1 MAETTSQQLDLVVLD
16 DSDLDVEMLVD
27 AFKDAGVPVAIRRAH
42 DEPSF
47 VAAMELRQPDAILAD
62 WTMPG
67 FSGSRALDLAH
78 GRYGKVPFL
87 FVSGTISEAS
97 ALESLRR
104 GAVDYVYKHQLEKLG
119 PALLR
124 AVLEARTQGILVQ
137 SEERYRLLFEGFR
150 DSLLLLAPPEWRC
163 KEPNRACLQ
172 LFGVTTADQ
181 LQGLTLGD
189 LSTEIQPDGTGSIQG
204 VKEQLELGLRK
215 GHHPFDWQFKRLHG
229 PELPAEVE
237 LLRLDIGGDTMLLAT
252 VRDISEYKQSSS
264 NLIESEERY
273 RALFESAK
281 DGILILNADNGRIT
295 QANPFICEIL
305 AIKRQD
311 MIGRELCEIGL
322 FTDRSQVEMLL
333 IELKEQ
339 GYVRRDDLHLNAKN
353 GKEHEVVFTS
363 NRYRAG
369 QSLVIQCNIRD
380 ITDRKEA
387 EQLAIKYQAQT
398 MQSLHQ
404 IVAALVALN
413 EARDPYTA
421 GHELRVSELAF
432 AIAVELNLSAHQ
444 CEGIR
449 ITGLVHD
456 IGKFTIPAEILT
468 KPNPIS
474 PQELALL
481 QTHALAGYQALHQIE
496 FPWPVAE
503 AVLQHH
509 ERLDGS
515 GYPQGLKGSQISMEA
530 RILAVADTVEAMAS
544 NRPYRVSPG
553 LEAALAAVEA
563 GRDTLFDPS
572 VVDACL
578 RLFRQKSY
586 QMPPAQGAFET
597 KGHP

>member
-1 MAETTSQQLDLVVLD
+1 MTASNEQSDSRLDLVVVE

-27 AFKDAGVPVAIRRAH
+27 ALHEAGVNIAIRRASN
-42 DEPSF
+42 EVAF
-47 VAAMELRQPDAILAD
+47 RAAMEQKIPDAILAD
-62 WTMPG
+62 WTVPG
-67 FSGSRALDLAH
+67 FPGARALAVAH
-78 GRYGKVPFL
+78 ESYGKVPFL

-97 ALESLRR
+97 AFEALRR

-124 AVLEARTQGILVQ
+124 AVLEARTQGTLIQ

-150 DSLLLLAPPEWRC
+150 DSLMLLAPPGWQCLEGN
-163 KEPNRACLQ
+163 KASLQ
-172 LFGVTTADQ
+172 LFGADN
-181 LQGLTLGD
+181 LDVLKGLSLCN
-189 LSTEIQPDGTGSIQG
+189 LSPDVQPDGSSSIPACQA
-204 VKEQLELGLRK
+204 KLELALRQ
-215 GHHPFDWQFKRLHG
+215 GHHQFEWQFRRLHG
-229 PELPAEVE
+229 ANFPAEVE
-237 LLRLDIGGDTMLLAT
+237 LLRLDVNSSIMLLAA
-252 VRDISEYKQSSS
+252 VRDITERQQSSQ
-264 NLIESEERY
+264 NLFDSEERY
-273 RALFESAK
+273 RGLFESAK
-281 DGILILNADNGRIT
+281 DGILILDGESGHIT
-295 QANPFICEIL
+295 QANPFVSEML
-305 AIKRQD
+305 GMKMNAMLGKSLW
-311 MIGRELCEIGL
+311 EVGL
-322 FTDRSQVEMLL
+322 FPDRDQVEL
-333 IELKEQ
+333 ILEELRQ
-339 GYVRRDDLHLNAKN
+339 IGYVRRDDLHLPSKN
-353 GKEHEVVFTS
+353 GNAHEVVFTS

-369 QSLVIQCNIRD
+369 QNLVIQCNIRD
-380 ITDRKEA
+380 ITDRKVA
-387 EQLAIKYQAQT
+387 ERLAIKYQSET

-468 KPNPIS
+468 KPNRIS

-481 QTHALAGYQALHQIE
+481 QTHAQAGYEALHRIN

-509 ERLDGS
+509 ERLNGT
-515 GYPQGLKGSQISMEA
+515 GYPQGLKGDQISLEG

-553 LEAALAAVEA
+553 LEAGLAAVEA
-563 GRDTLFDPS
+563 GMGTIFDAS
-572 VVDACL
+572 VVAACL
-578 RLFRQKSY
+578 RLFREKNYSLQAA
-586 QMPPAQGAFET
+586 PGAF
-597 KGHP
+597 

>member
-1 MAETTSQQLDLVVLD
+1 MTASNEQSDSRLDLVVVE

-27 AFKDAGVPVAIRRAH
+27 ALHEAGVNIAIRRASN
-42 DEPSF
+42 EVAF
-47 VAAMELRQPDAILAD
+47 RAAMEQKIPDAILAD
-62 WTMPG
+62 WTVPG
-67 FSGSRALDLAH
+67 FPGARALAVAH
-78 GRYGKVPFL
+78 ESYGKVPFL

-97 ALESLRR
+97 AFEALRR

-124 AVLEARTQGILVQ
+124 AVLEARTQGTLIQ

-150 DSLLLLAPPEWRC
+150 DSLMLLAPPGWQCLEGN
-163 KEPNRACLQ
+163 KASLQ
-172 LFGVTTADQ
+172 LFGADN
-181 LQGLTLGD
+181 LDVLKGLSLCN
-189 LSTEIQPDGTGSIQG
+189 LSPDVQPDGSSSIPACQA
-204 VKEQLELGLRK
+204 KLELALRQ
-215 GHHPFDWQFKRLHG
+215 GHHQFEWQFRRLHG
-229 PELPAEVE
+229 ANFPAEVE
-237 LLRLDIGGDTMLLAT
+237 LLRLDVNSSIMLLAA
-252 VRDISEYKQSSS
+252 VRDITERQQSSQ
-264 NLIESEERY
+264 NLFDSEERY
-273 RALFESAK
+273 RGLFESAK
-281 DGILILNADNGRIT
+281 DGILILDGESGHIT
-295 QANPFICEIL
+295 QANPFVSEML
-305 AIKRQD
+305 GMKMNAMLGKS
-311 MIGRELCEIGL
+311 LCEVGL
-322 FTDRSQVEMLL
+322 FPDRDQVEL
-333 IELKEQ
+333 ILEELRQ
-339 GYVRRDDLHLNAKN
+339 IGYVRRDDLHLPSKN
-353 GKEHEVVFTS
+353 GNAHEVVFTS

-369 QSLVIQCNIRD
+369 QNLVIQCNIRD
-380 ITDRKEA
+380 ITDRKVA
-387 EQLAIKYQAQT
+387 ERMAIKYQSET

-468 KPNPIS
+468 KPNRIS

-481 QTHALAGYQALHQIE
+481 QTHAQAGYEALHQIN

-509 ERLDGS
+509 ERLNGT
-515 GYPQGLKGSQISMEA
+515 GYPQGLKGDQISLEG

-553 LEAALAAVEA
+553 LEAGLAAVEA
-563 GRDTLFDPS
+563 GMGTIFDAS
-572 VVDACL
+572 VVAACL
-578 RLFRQKSY
+578 RLFREKNYSLQAA
-586 QMPPAQGAFET
+586 PGAF
-597 KGHP
+597 